1 EVAAKAAW
9 FLRSSQD
16 KNGGWSTEKSPGVT
30 GVVLTGL
37 LRSGQV
43 TAKGPVAEKALS
55 YIESLVNPEKGHIA
69 GKDPKVQLQNYVTS
83 INVMALVEAKRS
95 DKYKGI
101 IGDAVTFLKKLQWDE
116 EEGKDKAS
124 DFYGGAGY
132 DSKSRPDLSNTQF
145 FLDALKDAGIG
156 KDDPALKKAL
166 VFVSRSPNL
175 NTPSTH

>member
-1 EVAAKAAW
+1 KRPWLMPWPFCFGKRLSATITESTHFHVNGVIMRTPSFALALLFAAAGALAPAAGQDNAVGPDKKTWEEVAAKAAW

-69 GKDPKVQLQNYVTS
+69 GKDPKVQLQN
-83 INVMALVEAKRS
+83 
-95 DKYKGI
+95 
-101 IGDAVTFLKKLQWDE
+101 
-116 EEGKDKAS
+116 
-124 DFYGGAGY
+124 
-132 DSKSRPDLSNTQF
+132 
-145 FLDALKDAGIG
+145 
-156 KDDPALKKAL
+156 
-166 VFVSRSPNL
+166 
-175 NTPSTH
+175 